1 MAVGRAC
8 ACVGRHKENSGSD
21 QRNPPLDCLEQNM
34 YIFRLRSDIDGVAR
48 GPQIWFTVDKVRKFH
63 YLRDE
68 SKAGAMSNRRQPWDL
83 QQL

>member
-1 MAVGRAC
+1 
-8 ACVGRHKENSGSD
+8 
-21 QRNPPLDCLEQNM
+21 M